1 MRKLR
6 CLLIMMVLIFT
17 GCGSVD
23 NVNKNVEDPTNDTT
37 EENSVHVDKTYT
49 AYFVVDGDRKE
60 ANFLK
65 NREVTDKT
73 TAVHIDA
80 DFIDERDTA
89 PSDSESPKG
98 RFYGHIV
105 VNGMEADHATLADV
119 VGGVT
124 EDIYPQPFD
133 DTGEYF
139 VVNYTEYLIDITD
152 DSYQHSHD
160 AVNHYS
166 YQMVFKKDSLEEFFL
181 YVWYFEYDENGEQL
195 RDCSS
200 VYSVLVCAQSKEKA
214 QEFYDEYI
222 ENVVYA
228 EREY

>member
-1 MRKLR
+1 MRKLS
-6 CLLIMMVLIFT
+6 CLLIIMVLIFT

-23 NVNKNVEDPTNDTT
+23 NVNKNVENPTNDTT
-37 EENSVHVDKTYT
+37 EENSVHIDKTYT
-49 AYFVVDGDRKE
+49 AYFVIDGNRKE
-60 ANFLK
+60 AHFLK
-65 NREVTDKT
+65 DREVTDKT
-73 TAVHIDA
+73 ISVHIDA

-98 RFYGHIV
+98 KFYGNMV
-105 VNGMEADHATLADV
+105 VNGMETDHATWADV
-119 VGGVT
+119 GHRDT
-124 EDIYPQPFD
+124 EDIYPHPFD

-139 VVNYTEYLIDITD
+139 VVNYTEYLIDITG

-195 RDCSS
+195 RDSSS